1 MSVRLSKIKKKEEM
15 HMLTKKSFLSLLD
28 SLAPEELT
36 EEVEELL
43 TKVKNDF
50 DERDGYLRTFGTVV
64 DDDEIES
71 FEYTPNEVP
80 EVNTEEIDSLRAENE
95 SLKNDLAESKQK
107 YRDRFFY
114 GSPDESEDD
123 PEEDEVITIDD
134 LLKKED

>member
-1 MSVRLSKIKKKEEM
+1 
-15 HMLTKKSFLSLLD
+15 MLTKKSFLSLLD

-114 GSPDESEDD
+114 GSPDEPEED